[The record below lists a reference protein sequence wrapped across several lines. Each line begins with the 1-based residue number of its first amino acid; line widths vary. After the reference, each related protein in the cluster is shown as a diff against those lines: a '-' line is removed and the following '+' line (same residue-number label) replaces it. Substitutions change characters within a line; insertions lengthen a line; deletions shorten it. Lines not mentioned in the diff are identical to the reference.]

1 MEATDWEVGV
11 TVRLGAA
18 AWVTV
23 ILVEA
28 PPPLNVTTPVRSAP
42 LLAVWFRLTEA
53 LPVPELGLMLNQLAL
68 ELAVQGTLAVTEAT
82 KLPAA
87 SATDLVLGLILNIG
101 AVLPA
106 WVTVTVLDS
115 KPEEIVM
122 TPVRLELELAV
133 WVTVILALPK
143 PELWFTESQLA
154 LLFSVQVEN
163 EDELILREKLPAVA
177 GAA

>member
-1 MEATDWEVGV
+1 MLAV
-11 TVRLGAA
+11 T
-18 AWVTV
+18 
-23 ILVEA
+23 
-28 PPPLNVTTPVRSAP
+28 PPPLKVTTPVRSAP

-53 LPVPELGLMLNQLAL
+53 LPVPEPGLMLNQLAL
-68 ELAVQGTLAVTEAT
+68 ELAVQGTFAVTEAM

-87 SATDLVLGLILNIG
+87 LATDLVLGLMVNIG
-101 AVLPA
+101 AVFPD

-115 KPEEIVM
+115 RLEEIVM

-154 LLFSVQVEN
+154 LLFTVHE
-163 EDELILREKLPAVA
+163 EKDEEFMLREKLPAVA
-177 GAA
+177 GAE